1 MSKIKDFLMDSKK
14 RYLVMVI
21 AFVPIIVAMIFF
33 GFRAY
38 KDIKS
43 ILILAGDGETVEVKD
58 THKIESMNYVLR
70 DNATAYQEEIFKQ
83 LKDAIEGTNQDPE
96 NPVTE
101 EDKIALV
108 AMNHIADYYTFSNKV
123 AQYDVGGLYY
133 VNADARENIFVQ
145 SRDTIY
151 KYINEYIDKYGA
163 ENLLEVDNVTATVK
177 KDSKQYP
184 ITTIEYTYVDH
195 YTVNETATTTD
206 YDAWIVDVNWSYKP
220 SEVFSTSKWPTSTQ
234 LKIIYD
240 AALGRYEIVAAGSM
254 VNVEQEQEQAQE
266 DAQEEVVENEAN

>member
-1 MSKIKDFLMDSKK
+1 MDRKK
-14 RYLVMVI
+14 RYLVMAI
-21 AFVPIIVAMIFF
+21 AFVPIIAVMIFF

-38 KDIKS
+38 KDVKS

-70 DNATAYQEEIFKQ
+70 DNATVYQEEIFKQ

-123 AQYDVGGLYY
+123 GQYDVGGLYY
-133 VNADARENIFVQ
+133 VNADARENIFIQ

-163 ENLLEVDNVTATVK
+163 ENLLEVESVTASVK
-177 KDSKQYP
+177 KDSAQYP
-184 ITTIEYTYVDH
+184 ITTIEYTYIDH
-195 YTVNETATTTD
+195 YTIDETATTTN
-206 YDAWIVDVNWSYKP
+206 YDAWIVDVRWTYKA
-220 SEVFSTSKWPTSTQ
+220 SEVFSTSKWPTSTK

-240 AALGRYEIVAAGSM
+240 AALERYEIVAAGSM
-254 VNVEQEQEQAQE
+254 VDIEQELV
-266 DAQEEVVENEAN
+266 QEEVVENEAD